1 MSEPIL
7 QCRNLC
13 KGYPSGDLRIE
24 VLRGLDLSLER
35 GEMVAVTGESGVGK
49 STLIHLVAA
58 LDVPDSGTICVGG
71 RDLQKMDSN
80 QRAAYRNREIGLVF
94 QLHHL
99 FPEFTALENVVLPQW
114 MQGKVGGAARRSAE
128 GLLQHLGLGER
139 MDHLPGH
146 LSGGEQ
152 QRVAIARALANS
164 PALLL
169 ADEPTGNLDV
179 RTAEVVFDCLRGL
192 NRESGLTILLAT
204 HNQRFADLCDR
215 TLALRGGRLT
225 DSPSVIPIPP
235 EKATPVSVYEE

>member
-7 QCRNLC
+7 QCRALF
-13 KGYPSGDLRIE
+13 KSYPSGDLRIE

-58 LDVPDSGTICVGG
+58 LDVPDSGTIRTGG
-71 RDLQKMDSN
+71 RDLHKMDSN

-99 FPEFTALENVVLPQW
+99 LPEFTALENVVLPQW
-114 MQGKVGGAARRSAE
+114 MQGKVKSEARRSAE
-128 GLLQHLGLGER
+128 GILNHLGLGER
-139 MDHLPGH
+139 LHHLPGH

-164 PALLL
+164 PDLLL
-169 ADEPTGNLDV
+169 ADEPTGNLDI
-179 RTAEVVFDCLRGL
+179 RTADVVFDCLRGL
-192 NRESGLTILLAT
+192 NRETGLTILLAT
-204 HNQRFADLCDR
+204 HNLRYAELCDR
-215 TLALRGGRLT
+215 TLELRGGCLI
-225 DSPSVIPIPP
+225 DSTPGISIPP
-235 EKATPVSVYEE
+235 EKAIPAGVFHE